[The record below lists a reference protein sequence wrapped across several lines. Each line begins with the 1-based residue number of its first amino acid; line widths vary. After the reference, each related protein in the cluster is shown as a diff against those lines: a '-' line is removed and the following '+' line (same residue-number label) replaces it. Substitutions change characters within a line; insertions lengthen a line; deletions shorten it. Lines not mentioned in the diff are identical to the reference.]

1 MSATPI
7 HLLETYFGLDRLDHR
22 AVRHLNQLPDGTWI
36 DFAKQY
42 QSSMDAAFR
51 SEFLTDQVSRRV
63 RLYCEPLLS
72 ESWEASVKQLY
83 GAPSPLLGHGPDPHT
98 DIDAGVASRM
108 LEPLK
113 KHLLVADSVYIRDSF
128 YYCFDW
134 LADNASRRQ
143 PDSQAST
150 VSMMVSR
157 LKAWLPLL
165 VELRPLIDSEA
176 LIFMPYWMTPSFPM
190 ANYTVD
196 RMNELGLSIRPQTD
210 RQPRPPT
217 EIDFRNMSEPPELP
231 APQREAPP
239 GSFSARPVHPDRV
252 ILAWLN
258 ARLLGLDPMFPN
270 TDMFDFSSR
279 LYFRDTDQDEPPRQL
294 TSDLTSFDVL
304 PLRDERPI
312 GIHDLMSLRKNEAAF
327 AAVRSAVTECQD
339 RLRTSLTSQATE
351 SDARSICRDIINERL
366 DQHGGKIGKVVALA
380 NDNPVAA
387 TTVSITLG
395 AAMLP
400 LASLGAA
407 VGVLAPALMSPTIAK
422 WLLGKK
428 DSESRALA
436 RLQALL

>member
-1 MSATPI
+1 MPATPVQ
-7 HLLETYFGLDRLDHR
+7 LLESYFGLDRLDHR
-22 AVRHLNQLPDGTWI
+22 AVRHLNQLPDGRWI

-42 QSSMDAAFR
+42 KSSMDAAFR
-51 SEFLTDQVSRRV
+51 SEFLAAQANPGV

-72 ESWEASVKQLY
+72 QSWEASVNHLY
-83 GAPSPLLGHGPDPHT
+83 GAPSPLLGHGPDPDT
-98 DIDAGVASRM
+98 DVDAGVASRM

-143 PDSQAST
+143 RDSQASN
-150 VSMMVSR
+150 VSVMVGR
-157 LKAWLPLL
+157 LRAWLPLL
-165 VELRPLIDSEA
+165 VELRPLIESGA
-176 LIFMPYWMTPSFPM
+176 LVFTPYWMTPSFPM
-190 ANYTVD
+190 ANYTID
-196 RMNELGLSIRPQTD
+196 RMNELGLNIRPQAD
-210 RQPRPPT
+210 RQPRTHT
-217 EIDFRNMSEPPELP
+217 EIDFRNMSEPPEVP
-231 APQREAPP
+231 APQREAPH
-239 GSFSARPVHPDRV
+239 GSLSAGPLHPDRV

-270 TDMFDFSSR
+270 RDMFDFAGT
-279 LYFRDTDQDEPPRQL
+279 LYFRDTEQDEPPRQL

-304 PLRDERPI
+304 PLREERPM
-312 GIHDLMSLRKNEAAF
+312 GINDLMFLRKNEAAF
-327 AAVRSAVTECQD
+327 ASVRSAVTECQD
-339 RLRTSLTSQATE
+339 RLRTGLTSQATE

-366 DQHGGKIGKVVALA
+366 DQQGGKIGKVVALA

-422 WLLGKK
+422 WLLGRRN
-428 DSESRALA
+428 SESRALA